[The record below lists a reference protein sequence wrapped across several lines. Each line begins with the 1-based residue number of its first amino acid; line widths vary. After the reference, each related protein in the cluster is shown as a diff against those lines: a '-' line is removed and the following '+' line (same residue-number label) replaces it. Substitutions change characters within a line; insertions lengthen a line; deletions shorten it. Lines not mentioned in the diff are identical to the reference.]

1 MKSFSY
7 TFILLYEKY
16 KKRCWACGSTH
27 SIKWGKQ
34 SGKQRY
40 KCKNC
45 EILFTLSN
53 DSVRENNLLI
63 WFKKWVVHY
72 HTFELLSKES
82 GYSIST
88 LQRYFYKQLSKPP
101 LWKFNS
107 TNKVNLLIDATYFSN
122 KICLVLYRD
131 NSIGF
136 TQLYR
141 LTDGEWFEEIA
152 EDLSNLIELGIEIE
166 SITCDGHKSIL
177 KAVKKIC
184 PNTPLQRCLFHIQ
197 NMCRIWLTQYPKSIA
212 GQDLRRIINVLHK
225 IENHNDKQYWI
236 LMYRKW
242 CIQHK
247 LYIEEMSFNPN
258 TGRSWHKHK
267 LIFRCYSTIRRALPN
282 MFHYLDNQNIPKTTN
297 GLESFFGH
305 LKDNLSI
312 HRGLTIE
319 HRNNFIKWYLYFK
332 NHDTIQ

>member
-16 KKRCWACGSTH
+16 QKRCWACGSTH

-141 LTDGEWFEEIA
+141 LTDGEWFEEIMYLPHLLPGFPFISA
-152 EDLSNLIELGIEIE
+152 PVDRSAHHHFLHLSFIAVRFPGVRVSFFTVVI
-166 SITCDGHKSIL
+166 HKSI
-177 KAVKKIC
+177 
-184 PNTPLQRCLFHIQ
+184 
-197 NMCRIWLTQYPKSIA
+197 
-212 GQDLRRIINVLHK
+212 
-225 IENHNDKQYWI
+225 
-236 LMYRKW
+236 
-242 CIQHK
+242 
-247 LYIEEMSFNPN
+247 
-258 TGRSWHKHK
+258 
-267 LIFRCYSTIRRALPN
+267 
-282 MFHYLDNQNIPKTTN
+282 
-297 GLESFFGH
+297 
-305 LKDNLSI
+305 
-312 HRGLTIE
+312 
-319 HRNNFIKWYLYFK
+319 
-332 NHDTIQ
+332 